1 MQLSAI
7 IFHTVPHRA
16 EWCYRTEPQLANTTP
31 RRLAAK
37 PAPKPSKALQQEAP
51 WSRGNP
57 ERKISIN
64 VPFPEPLMIQLDY
77 LVENRAI
84 HSKSSFIRDVVDAAA
99 MLEVEKLRRVQ
110 EAVRRIEAEDRAKK

>member
-1 MQLSAI
+1 M
-7 IFHTVPHRA
+7 
-16 EWCYRTEPQLANTTP
+16 ANTQP
-31 RRLAAK
+31 RRRSLQAPAAK
-37 PAPKPSKALQQEAP
+37 PAKSVEHDAP
-51 WSRGNP
+51 WTRGSP

-99 MLEVEKLRRVQ
+99 TLEVEKLRRVQ
-110 EAVRRIEAEDRAKK
+110 EAVRRIEAEDRARKK